1 MSTTSEPVRIGVVG
15 VGAIAAAVVDALL
28 TGPHADGITVLLSPR
43 SAQRAARLAERHASV
58 HVAAGNQE
66 VLDGSDVVLLAVL
79 PGQVAEV
86 CAALRFRADHVVL
99 NLAAGWPPSVLAPV
113 VAPAAQVCQLI
124 PLPMIALHTGPVVL
138 HPAHPLVE
146 RLLEG
151 CGDVIVL
158 EQESEIIVL
167 SCASA
172 TMSSYFAFHNT
183 VVDWA
188 TSKGLPEATAHEYMA
203 ALIGGLALE
212 AGGTSLDER
221 AALPVE
227 HETPGGLNE
236 QVRRAL
242 TGIGA
247 FSEIVTQLDGMHRDR
262 MQTRTA

>member
-1 MSTTSEPVRIGVVG
+1 MPTTSEPVRIGVVG
-15 VGAIAAAVVDALL
+15 VGAIAAAVVDALV
-28 TGPHADGITVLLSPR
+28 TGPNADELSVVLSPR
-43 SAQRAARLAERHASV
+43 SVDRAARLAAQHAQV
-58 HVAAGNQE
+58 RIAGGNQQ
-66 VLDGSDVVLLAVL
+66 VLDESDVVLLAVL
-79 PGQVAEV
+79 PGQVADA
-86 CAALRFRADHVVL
+86 CDALRFRDDHVVL

-113 VAPAAQVCQLI
+113 VAPATQVCQLI

-158 EQESEIIVL
+158 EQESQIIVL

-172 TMSSYFAFHNT
+172 TMSSYFEFHNT

-188 TSKGLPEATAHEYMA
+188 TSKGLPEAISHEYMA
-203 ALIGGLALE
+203 ALIGGLATE
-212 AGGTSLDER
+212 AGGTALHAR
-221 AALPVE
+221 ADLPVE

-247 FSEIVTQLDGMHRDR
+247 FAEIAAQLDGMHRDR
-262 MQTRTA
+262 MQRASV